1 MVPLFCPGC
10 IEIKREIKNREPANL
25 WTSRDELPRLSQDL
39 LQLSQVL
46 WQMFPR
52 NGTLF
57 QICSII
63 LYMHESEINFS
74 SLLQLSQVLW
84 QMLTRNGTLF
94 HIVPMEKGRKSMDH
108 VKYCVLIISHA
119 FSESSSEEWDLISHF
134 PIWPTR
140 EVHIDQVKLLHSQNR
155 TSSKNTSASCN
166 TPRLAIT
173 RRRSRVG
180 ASPLWPWPPP

>member
-84 QMLTRNGTLF
+84 QMFTRNGTLF
-94 HIVPMEKGRKSMDH
+94 QIRSIVLYMHESEINFSSLLRLSQVLWQMDWDF
-108 VKYCVLIISHA
+108 ISDSFNCTVHA
-119 FSESSSEEWDLISHF
+119 RI
-134 PIWPTR
+134 
-140 EVHIDQVKLLHSQNR
+140 
-155 TSSKNTSASCN
+155 
-166 TPRLAIT
+166 
-173 RRRSRVG
+173 
-180 ASPLWPWPPP
+180 